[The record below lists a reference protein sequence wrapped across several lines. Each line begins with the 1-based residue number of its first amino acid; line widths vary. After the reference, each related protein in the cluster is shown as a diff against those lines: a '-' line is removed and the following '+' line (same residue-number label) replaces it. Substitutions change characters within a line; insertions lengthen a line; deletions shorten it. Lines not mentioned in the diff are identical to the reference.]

1 MKSVPGSKLFLK
13 ARALADAPVRQRI
26 GNLFSSHGVEAE
38 RLMLEGFTDSPAKHL
53 AAYNRV
59 DIALDPFPYSGGT
72 ITVEA
77 LWMGVPVLTLK
88 GDRYTAH
95 IGESLLHTVGLDEWV
110 ADSQQDYVAKAAA
123 FTSDVDALTTLRDD
137 LRGRLLASPL
147 CDAPRFARNL
157 EDAFRGMW
165 RAWCESQI

>member
-110 ADSQQDYVAKAAA
+110 AESQQDYVAKAAT